1 MNAPDDAS
9 AIDWGEL
16 MAARPG
22 ALWLLPDD
30 IDTIRAQPEIPMP
43 AEVEDAAKTG
53 DEQLDFMFSVLGIP
67 PGSGIVLAACRAV
80 WAQISA
86 AVMAHRREY
95 IAASGA
101 HTELDYYR
109 QETDPMPTFP
119 ARPRTVAVI
128 AQTKDRAAEIADIL
142 GIEQPWVFGARDGL
156 AFEGLR
162 ADRVLIDADS
172 ATAIDNR
179 FLQTA
184 HATAMKTPGGQVH
197 FVTVRDFR

>member
-1 MNAPDDAS
+1 MTAPDDAS
-9 AIDWGEL
+9 DIDWNGL
-16 MAARPG
+16 SATVPG
-22 ALWLLPDD
+22 ALWLLPEVE
-30 IDTIRAQPEIPMP
+30 ITPAEPEIPMP
-43 AEVEDAAKTG
+43 AEVEAAAQSG
-53 DEQLDFMFSVLGIP
+53 DEQLDFMFGLLGIP

-86 AVMAHRREY
+86 AVMAHRRDY

-109 QETDPMPTFP
+109 QETDTMPTFP

-128 AQTKDRAAEIADIL
+128 AWTQDRAAEIADIL
-142 GIEQPWVFGARDGL
+142 GIDRPWVFGAKDGHT
-156 AFEGLR
+156 FEGLR
-162 ADRVLIDADS
+162 PARVLIDADS
-172 ATAIDNR
+172 ATTIDPR

-184 HATAMKTPGGQVH
+184 HATALKTGGRVH

>member
-1 MNAPDDAS
+1 MTAPDDD
-9 AIDWGEL
+9 IDWAML
-16 MAARPG
+16 LDRPG
-22 ALWLLPDD
+22 MLWTLPDSPPAD
-30 IDTIRAQPEIPMP
+30 ITPVESEIPMP
-43 AEVEDAAKTG
+43 DEVEEIAAVWDAHI
-53 DEQLDFMFSVLGIP
+53 ESVFGLIGLP
-67 PGSGIVLAACRAV
+67 VGSSVVATTCRVA

-86 AVMAHRREY
+86 AVMAHRRDY

-109 QETDPMPTFP
+109 QETDTMPTFP

-128 AQTKDRAAEIADIL
+128 ARTQDRAAEIADIL
-142 GIEQPWVFGARDGL
+142 GVERPAIFGAGDGHQ
-156 AFEGLR
+156 FEGLR

-184 HATAMKTPGGQVH
+184 HATALKTPGGQIH

>member
-1 MNAPDDAS
+1 MTAN
-9 AIDWGEL
+9 
-16 MAARPG
+16 
-22 ALWLLPDD
+22 D
-30 IDTIRAQPEIPMP
+30 IVT
-43 AEVEDAAKTG
+43 
-53 DEQLDFMFSVLGIP
+53 
-67 PGSGIVLAACRAV
+67 AACRAV

-95 IAASGA
+95 ISATGA
-101 HTELDYYR
+101 HTELDYYA

-128 AQTKDRAAEIADIL
+128 ARTQDRAAEIADIL
-142 GIEQPWVFGARDGL
+142 GIDRPWVFGAQDGHT
-156 AFEGLR
+156 FEGLR

-184 HATAMKTPGGQVH
+184 HATALKTPGGKIH
-197 FVTVRDFR
+197 FVTVRDFRG